1 MPSSVP
7 GALDPPTAW
16 LGSDGLCELG
26 SERSVTATAAR
37 RREPPGGLVTPG
49 RPDRP
54 APGRSYG

>member
-26 SERSVTATAAR
+26 SERSGNRARGQAA
-37 RREPPGGLVTPG
+37 
-49 RPDRP
+49 
-54 APGRSYG
+54 